1 MERGRGPTPRR
12 RDGDRTDRWLRFAR
26 DGGIALVGIAALAG
40 LARDLSATRGP
51 VVAWIVVTLLGGA
64 AGLFAWSLLEARE
77 GEREGERE
85 GGASLPSRPTR
96 GAKLTLP
103 TDGADPQTA
112 VPLVPLGL
120 FPPLRRASA
129 APERTYRVR
138 RDPGPRART
147 APREVR
153 MRTRRT
159 PAACAAE
166 HTRRPV
172 ARTSQRRR
180 PPTTA

>member
-1 MERGRGPTPRR
+1 MPRR
-12 RDGDRTDRWLRFAR
+12 RGHDQADRWLGFAR
-26 DGGIALVGIAALAG
+26 DGGITLVGIAALAG

-51 VVAWIVVTLLGGA
+51 VVAWIIVTLIGGA

-77 GEREGERE
+77 GERDS
-85 GGASLPSRPTR
+85 GAGSTQGATHNTVRTLHSR
-96 GAKLTLP
+96 
-103 TDGADPQTA
+103 DVDPQTA

-120 FPPLRRASA
+120 FPPLHRPSG
-129 APERTYRVR
+129 APGRTYRPR
-138 RDPGPRART
+138 RGSSPPAET
-147 APREVR
+147 APRGVR
-153 MRTRRT
+153 MRTRRA

-172 ARTSQRRR
+172 ARTTRRR

>member
-1 MERGRGPTPRR
+1 MERVPTPRR
-12 RDGDRTDRWLRFAR
+12 HDGDRADRWLRLAR
-26 DGGIALVGIAALAG
+26 DGGIALVGVAALAG

-51 VVAWIVVTLLGGA
+51 VVAWIIVTLLGGA

-77 GEREGERE
+77 GQQE
-85 GGASLPSRPTR
+85 GGASFTMPRATRDAVSTHSSR
-96 GAKLTLP
+96 
-103 TDGADPQTA
+103 DVDPQRA

-120 FPPLRRASA
+120 FPPVRRTSST
-129 APERTYRVR
+129 PERMYRTRHAAGVR
-138 RDPGPRART
+138 AQT
-147 APREVR
+147 APRGTR

-159 PAACAAE
+159 PGACAAE

-172 ARTSQRRR
+172 ARSSQRRR

>member
-1 MERGRGPTPRR
+1 MPRR
-12 RDGDRTDRWLRFAR
+12 RRDRGDRADRWLRFAR

-77 GEREGERE
+77 GEGDSGACSASGTSREDVRT
-85 GGASLPSRPTR
+85 LPSR
-96 GAKLTLP
+96 
-103 TDGADPQTA
+103 DVDPQTA

-120 FPPLRRASA
+120 FPSLRRPPTAT
-129 APERTYRVR
+129 ERPYRTR
-138 RDPGPRART
+138 RDPGPRAQT
-147 APREVR
+147 APRGVR

-159 PAACAAE
+159 PSACAAE
-166 HTRRPV
+166 QTRRPV
-172 ARTSQRRR
+172 ARTSHRR